1 MEGIAAGAEW
11 QVKQGLNPA
20 TRSPAHDP
28 FADPPEILKL
38 RHEVRALCMR
48 FPDPY
53 WRDLDRRREY
63 PEAFVRALTEAGWL
77 AALIPTRYGGLGYG
91 LREAAAILQEINQSG
106 AYAGPAHAQMYVMGT
121 LLRHGAEEQKARYL
135 PDIASGALRLQ
146 AFAVTEPAAGTD
158 TTRIETAATR
168 DGDDYVIT
176 GRKMYISRVQHSD
189 LMVLLART
197 SPRDASRPTAGLS
210 LFLIDLR
217 EIGDSITLRP
227 LRMMMNNETNEVT
240 IDALRVP
247 ANTLIGTEGMG
258 FRYVLDGWNAERI
271 LIAAECVGDGRWF
284 IERAAGYAKTR
295 EVFGRPIGANQGIQF
310 PLSSAWAQVEAADLM
325 ARRAAARFDAGLSC
339 GAEANTAK
347 LLASEASWVA
357 ANAAVDTLGGHGFNA
372 EHDVER
378 KFRET
383 RLYRVAPVSN
393 NLVLSYLAQ
402 HVLGLPRSY

>member
-1 MEGIAAGAEW
+1 MKEMVGLTTERSEGTP
-11 QVKQGLNPA
+11 GL
-20 TRSPAHDP
+20 DP
-28 FADPPEILKL
+28 FADSPEILKL
-38 RHEVRALCMR
+38 RHEVRALCMQ

-53 WRDLDRRREY
+53 WRDLDQRREY

-77 AALIPTRYGGLGYG
+77 AALIPTRYGGLGLG
-91 LREAAAILQEINQSG
+91 LQEAAAILQEINQSG
-106 AYAGPAHAQMYVMGT
+106 AYAGAAHAQMYVMGT
-121 LLRHGAEEQKARYL
+121 VLRHGKEEQKARYL
-135 PDIASGALRLQ
+135 PDIASGKLRLQ

-158 TTRIETAATR
+158 TTRIETTATR

-176 GRKMYISRVQHSD
+176 GRKIFISRVQHSD
-189 LMVLLART
+189 LMVLLTRT
-197 SPRDASRPTAGLS
+197 SPRDAARPTAGLS

-217 EIGDSITLRP
+217 DAGDAITLRT

-247 ANTLIGTEGMG
+247 ADTLIGTEGMG
-258 FRYVLDGWNAERI
+258 FRYILDGWNAERI

-310 PLSSAWAQVEAADLM
+310 PLASAWAQVESADLS

-339 GAEANTAK
+339 GAEANMAK
-347 LLASEASWVA
+347 LLASEASWAA
-357 ANAAVDTLGGHGFNA
+357 ANAAVDTLGGRGFNA

-383 RLYRVAPVSN
+383 RLYRVAPISN

-402 HVLGLPRSY
+402 HVLGMPRSY

>member
-1 MEGIAAGAEW
+1 MERETVSLMAEETD
-11 QVKQGLNPA
+11 A
-20 TRSPAHDP
+20 TTDIDP
-28 FADPPEILKL
+28 FVDPPAILRL
-38 RHEVRALCMR
+38 RREVRALCMR

-53 WRDLDRRREY
+53 WRDLDQRRVY
-63 PEAFVRALTEAGWL
+63 PEAFVEALTKAGWL
-77 AALIPTRYGGLGYG
+77 AALIPARYGGLGYG

-121 LLRHGAEEQKARYL
+121 LLRHGSDEQKARYL
-135 PDIASGALRLQ
+135 PEIASGALRLQ
-146 AFAVTEPAAGTD
+146 AFAVTEPVAGTD

-168 DGDDYVIT
+168 DGLDYVIT
-176 GRKMYISRVQHSD
+176 GRKMFISRMQHSD

-197 SPRDASRPTAGLS
+197 SPRDEHRPTAGLS

-217 EIGDSITLRP
+217 ESGEHVKSRRLQ
-227 LRMMMNNETNEVT
+227 MMMNNETNEVT

-247 ANTLIGTEGMG
+247 RDALIGTEGMG
-258 FRYVLDGWNAERI
+258 FRHILDGWNAERI

-284 IERAAGYAKTR
+284 IERASGYAKTR

-310 PLSSAWAQVEAADLM
+310 PLAMAWAQVEAADLV
-325 ARRAAARFDAGLSC
+325 ARRAAGLFDAGLPC
-339 GAEANTAK
+339 GAEANSAK
-347 LLASEASWVA
+347 LLASEASWAA

-372 EHDVER
+372 ERDVER

>member
-1 MEGIAAGAEW
+1 M
-11 QVKQGLNPA
+11 VKETADLTMRETDVA
-20 TRSPAHDP
+20 TGSDP

-38 RHEVRALCMR
+38 RREVQALCMG
-48 FPDPY
+48 FPDAY

-63 PEAFVRALTEAGWL
+63 PEAFVQALTDAGWL
-77 AALIPTRYGGLGYG
+77 AALIPTCYGGLGYG
-91 LREAAAILQEINQSG
+91 VRESAAILQEINQSG
-106 AYAGPAHAQMYVMGT
+106 AYAGPAHAQIYVMGT
-121 LLRHGAEEQKARYL
+121 LLRHGSEEQKARYL
-135 PDIASGALRLQ
+135 PSLADGTLRLQ
-146 AFAVTEPAAGTD
+146 AFAVTEPGAGTD
-158 TTRIETAATR
+158 TTRIETTATR

-176 GRKMYISRVQHSD
+176 GRKMFISRVQHSD

-197 SPRDASRPTAGLS
+197 APRHDSGPTAGLS
-210 LFLIDLR
+210 LFLINLSDA
-217 EIGDSITLRP
+217 GDAIKLRP

-240 IDALRVP
+240 IDGLRVP
-247 ANTLIGTEGMG
+247 VDALIGIEGMG
-258 FRYVLDGWNAERI
+258 FRYILDGWNAERI

-310 PLSSAWAQVEAADLM
+310 PLATAWAQVEAADLM
-325 ARRAAARFDAGLSC
+325 TRRAAARFDAGLAC

-347 LLASEASWVA
+347 LLASEASWAA

-372 EHDVER
+372 ERDVER

-393 NLVLSYLAQ
+393 NLVLSYLSQ

>member
-1 MEGIAAGAEW
+1 MAKEMAS
-11 QVKQGLNPA
+11 LM
-20 TRSPAHDP
+20 TRETDSTTGSDA
-28 FADPPEILKL
+28 FADTPEILEL
-38 RHEVRALCMR
+38 RRDVRTLCMR

-53 WRDLDRRREY
+53 WRDLDQRRAY
-63 PEAFVRALTEAGWL
+63 PKAFVQALTDAGWL
-77 AALIPTRYGGLGYG
+77 AALIPARFGGLGYG
-91 LREAAAILQEINQSG
+91 LREAATILQEINQSG

-121 LLRHGAEEQKARYL
+121 LLRHGSEDQKARYL
-135 PDIASGALRLQ
+135 PQIASGVIRLQ
-146 AFAVTEPAAGTD
+146 AFAVTEPTAGTD
-158 TTRIETAATR
+158 TTRIETAAVR
-168 DGDDYVIT
+168 DGEDYVIT

-197 SPRDASRPTAGLS
+197 SPRDDSHPTAGLS

-217 EIGDSITLRP
+217 QASDRIRLRP

-247 ANTLIGTEGMG
+247 GSSLIGNEGMG
-258 FRYVLDGWNAERI
+258 FRYILDGWNAERI

-284 IERAAGYAKTR
+284 IERASGHAKTR

-310 PLSSAWAQVEAADLM
+310 PLAMAWAQVEAADLM
-325 ARRAAARFDAGLSC
+325 ARRAAARFDAGVPC

-347 LLASEASWVA
+347 LLASEASWAA

>member
-1 MEGIAAGAEW
+1 M
-11 QVKQGLNPA
+11 VKQTTDLTTREADAA
-20 TRSPAHDP
+20 TGSDP
-28 FADPPEILKL
+28 FADPPRIVTL
-38 RHEVRALCMR
+38 RREVRTLCMQ

-63 PEAFVRALTEAGWL
+63 PEAFVQALTEAGWL
-77 AALIPTRYGGLGYG
+77 AALIPARYGGLGYG

-121 LLRHGAEEQKARYL
+121 LLRHGSEEQKARYL
-135 PDIASGALRLQ
+135 PPIASGALRLQ
-146 AFAVTEPAAGTD
+146 SFAVTEPVAGTD
-158 TTRIETAATR
+158 TTRIETGATR
-168 DGDDYVIT
+168 DGDDYVIS
-176 GRKMYISRVQHSD
+176 GHKIFISRVQHSD

-197 SPRDASRPTAGLS
+197 SPRDDSRPTAGLS

-217 EIGDSITLRP
+217 QAGDHVRLRQLP
-227 LRMMMNNETNEVT
+227 MMMNNETNEVT
-240 IDALRVP
+240 IDGLRVS
-247 ANTLIGTEGMG
+247 ADALIGAEGMG
-258 FRYVLDGWNAERI
+258 FRHILDGWNAERI

-284 IERAAGYAKTR
+284 IERASGHAKTR
-295 EVFGRPIGANQGIQF
+295 EVFGRRLGSNQGIQF
-310 PLSSAWAQVEAADLM
+310 PLALAWAQIEAADLM

-339 GAEANTAK
+339 GAEANSAK
-347 LLASEASWVA
+347 LLASEASWAA

-372 EHDVER
+372 ERDVER

-393 NLVLSYLAQ
+393 SLVLSYLAQ

>member
-1 MEGIAAGAEW
+1 MVKEAAGLTTEES
-11 QVKQGLNPA
+11 GA
-20 TRSPAHDP
+20 TAGVDP
-28 FADPPEILKL
+28 FSDTPQILAL
-38 RHEVRALCMR
+38 RGEVRALCMR

-63 PEAFVRALTEAGWL
+63 PEAFVRALTDAGWL

-91 LREAAAILQEINQSG
+91 LRVAAAILQEINQSG
-106 AYAGPAHAQMYVMGT
+106 GYAGPAHAQMYVMGT
-121 LLRHGAEEQKARYL
+121 LLRHGSEEQKARYL
-135 PDIASGALRLQ
+135 PSLADGTLRLQ
-146 AFAVTEPAAGTD
+146 AFAVTEPGAGTD
-158 TTRIETAATR
+158 TTRIETTAIR
-168 DGDDYVIT
+168 DGDDYLIT
-176 GRKMYISRVQHSD
+176 GRKMFISRVQHSD

-197 SPRDASRPTAGLS
+197 SPRDESRPTAGLS

-217 EIGDSITLRP
+217 EAGDAIRLRP

-240 IDALRVP
+240 IDGLRAP
-247 ANTLIGTEGMG
+247 ASTLIGDEGMG
-258 FRYVLDGWNAERI
+258 FRYILDGWNAERI

-284 IERAAGYAKTR
+284 IERATGYAKTR

-310 PLSSAWAQVEAADLM
+310 PLSLAWAQVEAADLM

-347 LLASEASWVA
+347 LLASEASWAA

-372 EHDVER
+372 ERDVER

>member
-1 MEGIAAGAEW
+1 MAKEMAS
-11 QVKQGLNPA
+11 LT
-20 TRSPAHDP
+20 TRETDSTTGSDA
-28 FADPPEILKL
+28 FADTPEILEL
-38 RHEVRALCMR
+38 RRDVRTLCMR

-53 WRDLDRRREY
+53 WRDLDQRRAY
-63 PEAFVRALTEAGWL
+63 PKAFVQALTDAGWL
-77 AALIPTRYGGLGYG
+77 AALIPARFGGLGYG
-91 LREAAAILQEINQSG
+91 LREAATILQEINQSG

-121 LLRHGAEEQKARYL
+121 LLRHGSEDQKARYL
-135 PDIASGALRLQ
+135 PQIASGVIRLQ
-146 AFAVTEPAAGTD
+146 AFAVTEPTAGTD
-158 TTRIETAATR
+158 TTRIETAAVR
-168 DGDDYVIT
+168 DGEDYVIT

-197 SPRDASRPTAGLS
+197 SPRDDSHPTAGLS

-217 EIGDSITLRP
+217 QASDRIRLRP

-247 ANTLIGTEGMG
+247 GSSLIGNEGMG
-258 FRYVLDGWNAERI
+258 FRYILDGWNAERI

-284 IERAAGYAKTR
+284 IERASGYAKTR

-310 PLSSAWAQVEAADLM
+310 PLAMAWAQVEAADLM
-325 ARRAAARFDAGLSC
+325 ARRAAARFDAGVPC

-347 LLASEASWVA
+347 LLASEASWAA

-383 RLYRVAPVSN
+383 RLYLVAPVSN

>member
-1 MEGIAAGAEW
+1 MERETVSLMAEETD
-11 QVKQGLNPA
+11 A
-20 TRSPAHDP
+20 TTDIDP
-28 FADPPEILKL
+28 FVDPPAILRL
-38 RHEVRALCMR
+38 RREVRALCMR

-53 WRDLDRRREY
+53 WRDLDQRRVY
-63 PEAFVRALTEAGWL
+63 PEAFVEALTEAGWL
-77 AALIPTRYGGLGYG
+77 AALIPARYGGLGYG

-121 LLRHGAEEQKARYL
+121 LLRHGSDEQKARYL
-135 PDIASGALRLQ
+135 PEIASGALRLQ
-146 AFAVTEPAAGTD
+146 AFAVTEPVAGTD

-168 DGDDYVIT
+168 DGLDYVIT
-176 GRKMYISRVQHSD
+176 GRKMFISRMQHSD

-197 SPRDASRPTAGLS
+197 SPRDEHRPTAGLS

-217 EIGDSITLRP
+217 ESGEHVKSRRLQ
-227 LRMMMNNETNEVT
+227 MMMNNETNEVT

-247 ANTLIGTEGMG
+247 RDALIGTEGMG
-258 FRYVLDGWNAERI
+258 FRHILDGWNAERI

-284 IERAAGYAKTR
+284 IERASGYAKTR

-310 PLSSAWAQVEAADLM
+310 PLAMAWAQVEAADLV
-325 ARRAAARFDAGLSC
+325 ARRAAGLFDAGLPC
-339 GAEANTAK
+339 GAEANSAK
-347 LLASEASWVA
+347 LLASEASWAA

-372 EHDVER
+372 ERDVER

>member
-1 MEGIAAGAEW
+1 MAKEMAS
-11 QVKQGLNPA
+11 LT
-20 TRSPAHDP
+20 TREADSTTGSDA
-28 FADPPEILKL
+28 FADTPEILEL
-38 RHEVRALCMR
+38 RRDVRTLCMR

-53 WRDLDRRREY
+53 WRDLDQRRAY
-63 PEAFVRALTEAGWL
+63 PKAFVQALTDAGWL
-77 AALIPTRYGGLGYG
+77 AALIPARFGGLGYG
-91 LREAAAILQEINQSG
+91 LREAATILQEINQSG

-121 LLRHGAEEQKARYL
+121 LLRHGSEDQKARYL
-135 PDIASGALRLQ
+135 PQIASGVIRLQ
-146 AFAVTEPAAGTD
+146 AFAVTEPTAGTD
-158 TTRIETAATR
+158 TTRIETAAVR
-168 DGDDYVIT
+168 DGEDYVIT

-197 SPRDASRPTAGLS
+197 SPRDDSHPTAGLS

-217 EIGDSITLRP
+217 QASDRIRLRP

-240 IDALRVP
+240 MDALRVP
-247 ANTLIGTEGMG
+247 GSSLIGNEGMG
-258 FRYVLDGWNAERI
+258 FRYILDGWNAERI

-284 IERAAGYAKTR
+284 IERASGYAKTR

-310 PLSSAWAQVEAADLM
+310 PLAMAWAQVEAADLM
-325 ARRAAARFDAGLSC
+325 ARRAAARFDAGVPC

-347 LLASEASWVA
+347 LLASEASWAA

>member
-1 MEGIAAGAEW
+1 MVKETPDLTT
-11 QVKQGLNPA
+11 QVTDVA
-20 TRSPAHDP
+20 TGSDP
-28 FADPPEILKL
+28 FADPPEILTL

-63 PEAFVRALTEAGWL
+63 PEAFVQALTDAGWL

-91 LREAAAILQEINQSG
+91 VQEAAAILQEINQSG
-106 AYAGPAHAQMYVMGT
+106 AYAGPAHAQIYVMGT
-121 LLRHGAEEQKARYL
+121 LLRHGSDEQKARYL
-135 PDIASGALRLQ
+135 PSLADGTLRLQ
-146 AFAVTEPAAGTD
+146 AFAVTEPGAGTD
-158 TTRIETAATR
+158 TTRIETTATR

-176 GRKMYISRVQHSD
+176 GRKMFISRIQHSD

-197 SPRDASRPTAGLS
+197 LPRDDSRPTAGLS
-210 LFLIDLR
+210 LFLIDLSR
-217 EIGDSITLRP
+217 ASDAIKLRP

-240 IDALRVP
+240 IDGLRVP
-247 ANTLIGTEGMG
+247 ADALIGGEGLG
-258 FRYVLDGWNAERI
+258 FRYILDGWNAERI

-295 EVFGRPIGANQGIQF
+295 EVFDRPIGANQGIQF
-310 PLSSAWAQVEAADLM
+310 PLATAWAQVEAADLM
-325 ARRAAARFDAGLSC
+325 ARRAAARFDAGLAC

-372 EHDVER
+372 ERDVER